1 MVQTA
6 KPSAPAEVRCYEG
19 SPDGGPIGVRSSF
32 SIFLRYELTGP
43 FHSCGLM
50 LVVVWLQIQYPG
62 RCAGRVDRY
71 RQEFAY
77 TGSTKWLR

>member
-1 MVQTA
+1 MKAVQT
-6 KPSAPAEVRCYEG
+6 
-19 SPDGGPIGVRSSF
+19 GVLLGLDPRSVY
-32 SIFLRYELTGP
+32 FLRYELTGP